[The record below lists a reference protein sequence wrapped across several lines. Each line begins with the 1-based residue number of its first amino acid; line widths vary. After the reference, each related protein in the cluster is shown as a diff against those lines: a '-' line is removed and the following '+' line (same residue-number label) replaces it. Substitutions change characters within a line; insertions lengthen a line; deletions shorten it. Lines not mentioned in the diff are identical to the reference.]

1 MNTHR
6 GLRVCIGDGPLVEQL
21 LAFLSLSTIYKGTG
35 GWEPGELGV
44 GDNWNT
50 GLGHGG
56 RVVAGL
62 TLY

>member
-1 MNTHR
+1 MNTHG
-6 GLRVCIGDGPLVEQL
+6 GLRVCIGDGPLVEL
-21 LAFLSLSTIYKGTG
+21 SFLSLSTIYKGTG

-56 RVVAGL
+56 RMVAGL
-62 TLY
+62 TPY